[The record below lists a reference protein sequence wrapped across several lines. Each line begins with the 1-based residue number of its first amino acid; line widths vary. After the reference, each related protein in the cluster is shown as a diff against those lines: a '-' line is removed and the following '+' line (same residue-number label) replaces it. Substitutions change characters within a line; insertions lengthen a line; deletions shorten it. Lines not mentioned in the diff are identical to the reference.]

1 MNDKL
6 KELVAECYNPYSD
19 FDYEKFANLIIE
31 DVLSIMGDPKN
42 YNRCTYTN
50 FDLNTALCISTEL
63 SDKIKK
69 LYENV

>member
-42 YNRCTYTN
+42 YNRCTHTH
-50 FDLNTALCISTEL
+50 FDLNQGLCVSAEL
-63 SDKIKK
+63 SDKIKQ
-69 LYENV
+69 LYK